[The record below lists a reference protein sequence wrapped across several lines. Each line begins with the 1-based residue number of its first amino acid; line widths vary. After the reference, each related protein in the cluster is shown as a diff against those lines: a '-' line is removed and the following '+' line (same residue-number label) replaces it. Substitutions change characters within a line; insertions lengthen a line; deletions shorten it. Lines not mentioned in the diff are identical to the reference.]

1 MFAKIPRSPI
11 RDISHDGHGVRQSA
25 WYNVAGRDRHRGRDG
40 WPNPLPCAVSRFSV
54 REKDFDFDNFW
65 ITRMIV
71 TAFLLALGAAMA
83 VQPAPPQAPMSR
95 SISEPVRSAPV
106 GTLRDIGGIP
116 GMSSGSS
123 VTRLPDGKVLV
134 YGSDPIMHGVRD
146 TSGKPVITLRN
157 RLRVSR
163 RYYGVGADFG
173 ARMWDPQGRTWKNI
187 PAPPECA
194 GAAYLHTAT
203 ALPNGKVL
211 VAGGLCDVPNQGST
225 VSPYWTHVPLSLW
238 NSGSEAWEPAPALH
252 EARIYHSATLMPD
265 GSVLLIGGESDPA
278 LTSSGDPVLASVEQ
292 YEGSEVRLL
301 PPLHVARARH
311 TASLLS
317 NGDVLVAGGIDREGH
332 AIDSAELWDA
342 STRNWRE
349 LPAMHR
355 ARYAHSATVLE
366 DGRVLVAGGIG
377 PQGRALDSV
386 ELWDPAAN
394 RWFTGASLS
403 RPMRSQGALRLAN
416 GNVLL
421 AGGEAEMRVPAID
434 WAVLW
439 NPKSDTWQA
448 AGKAGSDP
456 DSAQPPA
463 MFPAPGD
470 GALIFVERQIL
481 QWQSGTTSA
490 PPEQPLLRGKPALVA
505 LANGGLM
512 VIGDTGELTW
522 TAHVWNPQDDSWTPA
537 GTLDHGFHSYSRAI
551 ELPAR
556 RILLVGLGDHNDAF
570 CQISDIPQLHWEDCG
585 HLTFKQRVA
594 SPIGMGLMPDGRVA
608 VVAAVGE
615 AFLYDVKTSRWSPT
629 PIEWNEKDLVYGA
642 PVRVDHP
649 LAKLHDPRND
659 EWLDVTAEA
668 ATYMDAA
675 IHDNKSD
682 VPDSSRPALLW
693 DGRQQQWAYVLP
705 RRKMGHEAQ
714 LLPDGCA
721 FSWSDFSLFNPD
733 TGEVSRLLDPGVG
746 VAAFDGSMIA
756 LADGTVVFAGTPQ
769 NDLGPGFF
777 HRKVSC
783 AGFAASP
790 ADLIRMPADGA
801 GHGMTKSLAL
811 ARLAVPRRRSQV
823 NLIGTSVWN
832 YFQGNVWPLLAV
844 LGVLLLYGLL
854 RFVILPLVRA
864 TARRTMSPSS
874 LAMLT
879 RELPSP
885 VASATRIVIYGLLA
899 LVAASILIPYLYFA
913 DTQSALACET
923 QASACLNSRT
933 AILDSI
939 PELEGASSNHPKP
952 TVPCR
957 FVGAWSS
964 RQGSL
969 MFRVNL
975 YDDGTFVE
983 LPGSGG
989 VGDPNGYRGYWMVQ
1003 GDSMVWVDKTHPE
1016 YGPDIN
1022 PIIEQS
1028 HHRFVLVEHN
1038 GRHTK
1043 FEWIKPVISEKC
1055 KIDASS

>member
-1 MFAKIPRSPI
+1 M
-11 RDISHDGHGVRQSA
+11 
-25 WYNVAGRDRHRGRDG
+25 
-40 WPNPLPCAVSRFSV
+40 
-54 REKDFDFDNFW
+54 REKDFDFGNLW

-83 VQPAPPQAPMSR
+83 VQADPPQTPMSQ
-95 SISEPVRSAPV
+95 SISEPVPTAPA

-116 GMSSGSS
+116 GMSTGSS
-123 VTRLPDGKVLV
+123 VTRLPDGKVFV
-134 YGSDPIMHGVRD
+134 YGSDPIMHGIRD
-146 TSGKPVITLRN
+146 GSGKPVITLRN

-163 RYYGVGADFG
+163 GYYSVGADFG
-173 ARMWDPQGRTWKNI
+173 ARMWDPQGRGWKNI

-211 VAGGLCDVPNQGST
+211 VAGGLCDLPNQGSA
-225 VSPYWTHVPLSLW
+225 VSPYWTQVPLSLW

-265 GSVLLIGGESDPA
+265 GSVLLIGGESDPG

-292 YEGSEVRLL
+292 YEGSEVRLM
-301 PPLHVARARH
+301 PPLQVARARH

-317 NGDVLVAGGIDREGH
+317 NGDVLVAGGIDREGQ

-342 STRNWRE
+342 SLHGWRE

-377 PQGRALDSV
+377 PQGLALDSV

-394 RWFTGASLS
+394 RWFIGASLP
-403 RPMRSQGALRLAN
+403 RPMRRQGALRLAN

-421 AGGEAEMRVPAID
+421 AGGVAKMWIPDMD

-439 NPKSDTWQA
+439 DSKSETWLA
-448 AGKAGSDP
+448 AGAAQSNP
-456 DSAQPPA
+456 DSANPPA
-463 MFPAPGD
+463 MFPAAGD
-470 GALIFVERQIL
+470 GALIVVERQIL
-481 QWQSGTTSA
+481 QWQAQTTAAAHAS
-490 PPEQPLLRGKPALVA
+490 PLLRGKPALVA
-505 LANGGLM
+505 LANGRVM
-512 VIGDTGELTW
+512 VLGDTGKPTW
-522 TAHVWNPQDDSWTPA
+522 TAHVWNPQDDSWTSA
-537 GTLDHGFHSYSRAI
+537 GTLGHGFHSYSQAL
-551 ELPAR
+551 ELPTH

-585 HLTFKQRVA
+585 HLTFQQRVA
-594 SPIGMGLMPDGRVA
+594 SPIGMGLLPDGRVA
-608 VVAAVGE
+608 VVAAVGD
-615 AFLYDVKTSRWSPT
+615 AFLYDLKTSRWSPT

-642 PVRVDHP
+642 PLRVGHP

-659 EWLDVTAEA
+659 AWLDVTAEA
-668 ATYMDAA
+668 ATYLDAA
-675 IHDNKSD
+675 IHDDKSSA
-682 VPDSSRPALLW
+682 PDAARPALLW
-693 DGRQQQWAYVLP
+693 DGRQQQWAFVLP

-733 TGEVSRLLDPGVG
+733 TGEVSRLPDPGIG
-746 VAAFDGSMIA
+746 IDAYNGSMIA
-756 LADGTVVFAGTPQ
+756 LADGTVVFAGPPQ
-769 NDLGPGFF
+769 REMGPGFF
-777 HRKVSC
+777 HRNVSC
-783 AGFAASP
+783 TGFAVSP
-790 ADLIRMPADGA
+790 TDVIRMPADGA
-801 GHGMTKSLAL
+801 APGVTTSQAL
-811 ARLAVPRRRSQV
+811 ARPEVPQRRSQLNV
-823 NLIGTSVWN
+823 IGTSVWN
-832 YFQGNVWPLLAV
+832 YFQGNVWPVLAV
-844 LGVLLLYGLL
+844 LGTLLLYVSL
-854 RFVILPLVRA
+854 RFVILPLIRA
-864 TARRTMSPSS
+864 TARRTISPSA

-899 LVAASILIPYLYFA
+899 LVAASILLPYFYFA
-913 DTQSALACET
+913 EMQSGLACEA
-923 QASACLNSRT
+923 QASACLNPRT
-933 AILDSI
+933 AILDSV
-939 PELEGASSNHPKP
+939 PKLEVASPSHPKP

-964 RQGSL
+964 RQGDL

-989 VGDPNGYRGYWMVQ
+989 VGDPSGYRGYWMVQ
-1003 GDSMVWVDKTHPE
+1003 GDAMVWVDKTHPE

-1038 GRHTK
+1038 GRHTT
-1043 FEWIKPVISEKC
+1043 FEWIKPVDSEKC
-1055 KIDASS
+1055 KANASR